1 MSSRRQFLAMV
12 TLLAAPCLPAVAKEA
27 AEEAAKE
34 PAKESVPAPR
44 GQTSLPAALDLA
56 ADGRI
61 AGAQGVPVL
70 ILFSLP
76 GCPYC
81 EAIRR
86 SYLIPMLAEP
96 QARAVLRQVDIDSSR
111 ILNDFQG
118 KPLSHEAFATRQGIA
133 LTPVVAF
140 YGPDGKPV
148 AGRLVG
154 AMLPDFY
161 GSYLDD
167 ALAKAAAT
175 IRPATGQSSG
185 QNPSRR

>member
-1 MSSRRQFLAMV
+1 MNSRRQFVALVM
-12 TLLAAPCLPAVAKEA
+12 LLAAHCSLTN
-27 AEEAAKE
+27 AE
-34 PAKESVPAPR
+34 ESVPAPR
-44 GQTSLPAALDLA
+44 GQTSLPVALDLA

-86 SYLIPMLAEP
+86 SYLMPMLSEVP
-96 QARAVLRQVDIDSSR
+96 PRAVLRQVDIDSSR
-111 ILNDFQG
+111 VLNDFQG
-118 KPLSHEAFATRQGIA
+118 KPLSHEAFATREGIA

-140 YGPDGKPV
+140 SGPDGKPV
-148 AGRLVG
+148 ADRLVG

-167 ALAKAAAT
+167 ALAKAAAK
-175 IRPATGQSSG
+175 IRTETEGKGGQK
-185 QNPSRR
+185 PSRR